1 MKIFLLE
8 DDYSLNETIKE
19 MLELNYHRID
29 SFYDGELAYNNI
41 SYNYDL
47 YILDINT
54 PSIDG
59 IELLKSIKKLNSQ
72 TKVIM
77 ISANINIDKIKEA
90 YNYGCDD
97 YLKKPFDIEELIL
110 KIEKYNTKEKNII
123 LDENI
128 YFNLLTNEL
137 YINSQKVELTKK
149 EKDLLILLLD
159 NRGKTISYENIEDFV
174 YKREAK
180 TSDAIR
186 SLLKRLRKKLPKDLI
201 LNSIDEGYYIK

>member
-201 LNSIDEGYYIK
+201 LNSIDDGYYIK